1 MQTSSASTRTT
12 QLLPFLLQLA
22 LPLAAAAR
30 NRNRSQQRA
39 LLAHSSSH
47 RGLQAEGVCLALHS
61 PPGQGKP
68 GYQASQPAYR
78 VSSCSPAKPV
88 ATPCLL
94 LLGNLA
100 QGQRWCKCPDRSI
113 PRLPTLP
120 PPTTSCNFS
129 RGNRCFSAKRVL
141 HFSRA
146 SATSGSSES
155 RARSSAQRFTLLAP
169 YLHILYFALPSL
181 PAFRFRGR
189 RLSEAY

>member
-1 MQTSSASTRTT
+1 MHY
-12 QLLPFLLQLA
+12 F
-22 LPLAAAAR
+22 
-30 NRNRSQQRA
+30 RSQHRRHPVHVCGKAQR
-39 LLAHSSSH
+39 LN
-47 RGLQAEGVCLALHS
+47 GLGTFFGGCLALHS

-78 VSSCSPAKPV
+78 VSSCSPAMPV

-146 SATSGSSES
+146 SAASGSSES
-155 RARSSAQRFTLLAP
+155 RARSSAQRFILLAS
-169 YLHILYFALPSL
+169 YFHILRCHAPF
-181 PAFRFRGR
+181 
-189 RLSEAY
+189 

>member
-1 MQTSSASTRTT
+1 MYSALRNAQKARLGTRGE
-12 QLLPFLLQLA
+12 QHRVALA
-22 LPLAAAAR
+22 VGDRVFIWYTHLVSACAELCDAASISVGDSLLAAGER
-30 NRNRSQQRA
+30 RDRRVD
-39 LLAHSSSH
+39 
-47 RGLQAEGVCLALHS
+47 GGFGCLALHS

-129 RGNRCFSAKRVL
+129 RGNRCFSAKR
-141 HFSRA
+141 RA
-146 SATSGSSES
+146 LEKGSAC
-155 RARSSAQRFTLLAP
+155 RRIALLLVQSTGEITCIIGEPDNA
-169 YLHILYFALPSL
+169 AS
-181 PAFRFRGR
+181 
-189 RLSEAY
+189 

>member
-1 MQTSSASTRTT
+1 MSFCLASTT
-12 QLLPFLLQLA
+12 QAENETLSLHNPNYASSPFLLQLA

-30 NRNRSQQRA
+30 KRNRSQQRA

-100 QGQRWCKCPDRSI
+100 QGQRW
-113 PRLPTLP
+113 
-120 PPTTSCNFS
+120 
-129 RGNRCFSAKRVL
+129 
-141 HFSRA
+141 
-146 SATSGSSES
+146 
-155 RARSSAQRFTLLAP
+155 
-169 YLHILYFALPSL
+169 
-181 PAFRFRGR
+181 
-189 RLSEAY
+189 

>member
-1 MQTSSASTRTT
+1 MSFCLASPTT
-12 QLLPFLLQLA
+12 QAGNETLSPCRLRLHPPEQRSFSLFLLQLA

-68 GYQASQPAYR
+68 GCQASQPAYR
-78 VSSCSPAKPV
+78 VSSCSPAMPV

-113 PRLPTLP
+113 GAYAAAGQTRT
-120 PPTTSCNFS
+120 
-129 RGNRCFSAKRVL
+129 
-141 HFSRA
+141 
-146 SATSGSSES
+146 
-155 RARSSAQRFTLLAP
+155 LAP
-169 YLHILYFALPSL
+169 AATPTSARVSRLRL
-181 PAFRFRGR
+181 RRRR
-189 RLSEAY
+189 RLGLWSSSS